1 MSQRHIEEIK
11 RIYEDAKQREQNDR
25 RLSVK
30 GIWRQ
35 YSSAMNKGQ
44 FSCKL
49 VVMIIMFW
57 SCLSC
62 THLGLPWG
70 PPLHTPSCQCW
81 SWSTVAFDA
90 ARIEDLWGVRD
101 SSGIYSRNLSSL
113 RLSSCVPF
121 DAAFKHCV
129 RQGNLTSDASGF
141 AVSFHLGMMGLGL
154 SAAYLDIVGCIC

>member
-1 MSQRHIEEIK
+1 
-11 RIYEDAKQREQNDR
+11 
-25 RLSVK
+25 
-30 GIWRQ
+30 
-35 YSSAMNKGQ
+35 MNKGQ

-70 PPLHTPSCQCW
+70 PPLHTPSFQCW

-101 SSGIYSRNLSSL
+101 SSGIYSRNLSNL

-129 RQGNLTSDASGF
+129 RQGHPHQRCFWLCCLLPSWDDGF
-141 AVSFHLGMMGLGL
+141 GTFSRILRYCWVHSLKHKSLYERM
-154 SAAYLDIVGCIC
+154 SPQK